1 MRFVEL
7 KKRLAARSNLPL
19 LLVFLVLLA
28 ACSGDRESSTSYE
41 GFEARKHPTPQ
52 VILITVDTLRADA
65 LSSYHPQGGPTPSV
79 DRLAEDGVLF
89 NHVMA
94 VAPWTLPS
102 LASLLTGVAP
112 NVHGAVGRES
122 VVPNDLP
129 TLAEYMRDAGYLTA
143 GLGSNPYL
151 RPRSGLSRGFLRYD
165 IFPKEEANSLLE
177 KFKRWRS
184 PTPSDPST
192 AELTDMAVQWIQANH
207 EKDFFLWVH
216 YLDPHTPYAPP
227 QEFLPQAQPLPRIGT
242 SFGMVSEILGGTFVP
257 SLAERAWIKELYRA
271 EVRYIDESLGRLI
284 DTLKR
289 LNLYRDSLIVFTSD
303 HGEEFWEHGTS
314 GHGHTLYDEVLR
326 VPLILKLP
334 QSASTRRINTL
345 VANAGLMPTILDLC
359 EIPYSEEMFSYSSLR
374 TSWESRTHPS
384 SAQSIYS
391 TRLHYYEDREA
402 IVFEGMKYVRLS
414 LSRKEE
420 LYDLT
425 QDPEE
430 QFSVVRSNPDIVR
443 EAKYLLDEQARQA
456 ERLRK
461 HYGVTSGEAK
471 PLDPETE
478 EQLQSLGYVK

>member
-7 KKRLAARSNLPL
+7 RTKLTARNLL
-19 LLVFLVLLA
+19 GHLLVFLLLA
-28 ACSGDRESSTSYE
+28 AGCSGGSESNPAYQ
-41 GFEARKHPTPQ
+41 GFEARKHPTPR
-52 VILITVDTLRADA
+52 VILITVDTLRADV
-65 LSSYHPQGGPTPSV
+65 LSSYHPQGVPTPSV

-102 LASLLTGVAP
+102 VASLLTGVAP

-122 VVPNDLP
+122 VVPNNLP

-143 GLGSNPYL
+143 GFGSNPYL
-151 RPRSGLSRGFLRYD
+151 RPRSGLSRGFLQYD
-165 IFPKEEANSLLE
+165 FFPKEEAKSLLS
-177 KFKRWRS
+177 KIRRWRS

-207 EKDFFLWVH
+207 EKDFFLWIH

-227 QEFLPQAQPLPRIGT
+227 QEFLPQVQPLPRIGT

-257 SLAERAWIKELYRA
+257 SLAERAWIKELYRG
-271 EVRYIDESLGRLI
+271 EVHYIDKSLGRLV

-303 HGEEFWEHGTS
+303 HGEEFWEHGSS
-314 GHGHTLYDEVLR
+314 GHGHTLYDEVLQ
-326 VPLILKLP
+326 VPLIFKLP
-334 QSASTRRINTL
+334 QSASTLKINTL

-359 EIPYSEEMFSYSSLR
+359 EIPYPGEMFSYSSLR
-374 TSWESRTHPS
+374 PSWESRSNPS
-384 SAQSIYS
+384 PAQPIYS
-391 TRLHYYEDREA
+391 TGLHYYEDRES
-402 IVFEGMKYVRLS
+402 IVFEGMKYIRLS
-414 LSRKEE
+414 LTRKEE

-425 QDPEE
+425 RDPEE
-430 QFSVVRSNPDIVR
+430 QFSVVGSNPDIVKK
-443 EAKYLLDEQARQA
+443 AKSLLDEQARQA
-456 ERLRK
+456 ERLRN
-461 HYGVTSGEAK
+461 HYGVTSGEER

-478 EQLQSLGYVK
+478 ERLKSLGYVQ